1 MFKNILSY
9 GLNLIGGSSVQTYIY
24 IALLFGGFGAGFYV
38 EHLRFANFKD
48 EIKIVSE
55 KQQAENES
63 IKKQQEI
70 ANRSITNEYETKLSA
85 VRSYYGGLHNSSSG
99 KLPTLSTPA
108 SGTDESP
115 AYYRLAES
123 CAETTAQLTSLQ
135 EWLATQVGITNGK

>member
-1 MFKNILSY
+1 MFKNLLS
-9 GLNLIGGSSVQTYIY
+9 LATEFMGGSSVQIYIY
-24 IALLFGGFGAGFYV
+24 IGLLLGGFGAGFYV
-38 EHLRFANFKD
+38 EHLRFSNYQIQV
-48 EIKIVSE
+48 E
-55 KQQAENES
+55 QAAKAQEAQNES

-85 VRSYYGGLHNSSSG
+85 VRAYYGGLHNSSSG
-99 KLPTLSTPA
+99 KLPTLSNPA

-135 EWLATQVGITNGK
+135 EWIATQVGITNGK

>member
-1 MFKNILSY
+1 MFPLPIFTYVKI
-9 GLNLIGGSSVQTYIY
+9 GLV
-24 IALLFGGFGAGFYV
+24 ALVLCGFWYSGYHF
-38 EHLRFANFKD
+38 EHIRFVKFQDDVRQAA
-48 EIKIVSE
+48 E
-55 KQQAENES
+55 KQEAENES

-85 VRSYYGGLHNSSSG
+85 VRSYYGGLHNSSSS
-99 KLPTLSTPA
+99 KLPSLSNPA

>member
-1 MFKNILSY
+1 MFPLPILTY
-9 GLNLIGGSSVQTYIY
+9 VKIGLV
-24 IALLFGGFGAGFYV
+24 ALVLCGFWYAGYHF
-38 EHLRFANFKD
+38 EHIRFVKFQDDVRQAA
-48 EIKIVSE
+48 E
-55 KQQAENES
+55 KQETENES

-85 VRSYYGGLHNSSSG
+85 VRSYYGGLHNTSSG
-99 KLPTLSTPA
+99 KLPTISNPA

-135 EWLATQVGITNGK
+135 EWIATQVGIK

>member
-1 MFKNILSY
+1 MFPLPILTY
-9 GLNLIGGSSVQTYIY
+9 VKIGLVALVISGSWY
-24 IALLFGGFGAGFYV
+24 AGYHF
-38 EHLRFANFKD
+38 EHIRF
-48 EIKIVSE
+48 IKFQDDVRQAAE
-55 KQQAENES
+55 KQEAENES

-85 VRSYYGGLHNSSSG
+85 VRAYYGGLHNSSSS
-99 KLPTLSTPA
+99 KLPTLSNPA

-135 EWLATQVGITNGK
+135 EWLATQVGITNAK